1 MSSMKTSAINKKD
14 KMKSL
19 IIFFYFIFSSLIV
32 VHAQERKNFN
42 FIITVNKEFVST
54 CTPTC
59 IYLLKDNGEK
69 TNVDISYYPG
79 NLSIEEEGYEKILSF
94 EGKIGLIYSSYEK
107 VNGKE
112 CYNTYDIPLE
122 TQIFKCG
129 YVILEIYNLD
139 DKRFKKLYYSFEGK
153 NYIFDLQADASIVKN
168 FTRKEIKKLK
178 RKGLLKIITKNG
190 RKELLL
196 TS

>member
-1 MSSMKTSAINKKD
+1 M
-14 KMKSL
+14 
-19 IIFFYFIFSSLIV
+19 IV

-112 CYNTYDIPLE
+112 CYKTYDIPLE
-122 TQIFKCG
+122 IQIFKCG
-129 YVILEIYNLD
+129 YVILEIYNLE

-153 NYIFDLQADASIVKN
+153 NYIYDLQVDGSFSKH